1 MLAPGAAAGVG
12 RQLARAAVCAC
23 RWRCAIAL
31 INALVSRDG
40 LTVIVRLGDLPI
52 LGHTDITLE
61 ATVYG
66 AILGLRAI
74 ALSSAACST
83 RWPST
88 PTRC

>member
-1 MLAPGAAAGVG
+1 MALA
-12 RQLARAAVCAC
+12 
-23 RWRCAIAL
+23 IML

-52 LGHTDITLE
+52 LGHTDVTLE

-74 ALSSAACST
+74 ALILCGLLYT